1 MEPITRL
8 QQEFVTFSN
17 TAIGDLS
24 ESIKRFEKAR
34 VDYRAALLWMK
45 DVSEK
50 LHNPDAREQL
60 AKFREVCIIIILKL
74 FCFIIFV
81 KVQATVKE
89 AKKYFEKM
97 KYNLIEKINM
107 VAASRSN
114 LLSHTLPQYQKEMLL
129 YLDNAA
135 NELHKVLVVLRLVV
149 LLWNF

>member
-1 MEPITRL
+1 MYYYY
-8 QQEFVTFSN
+8 
-17 TAIGDLS
+17 
-24 ESIKRFEKAR
+24 FE
-34 VDYRAALLWMK
+34 
-45 DVSEK
+45 
-50 LHNPDAREQL
+50 
-60 AKFREVCIIIILKL
+60 IILN
-74 FCFIIFV
+74 CFIIFFV

-135 NELHKVLVVLRLVV
+135 NELHKVLVVLRLVA

>member
-1 MEPITRL
+1 M
-8 QQEFVTFSN
+8 
-17 TAIGDLS
+17 
-24 ESIKRFEKAR
+24 
-34 VDYRAALLWMK
+34 
-45 DVSEK
+45 
-50 LHNPDAREQL
+50 
-60 AKFREVCIIIILKL
+60 
-74 FCFIIFV
+74 
-81 KVQATVKE
+81 KE

>member
-74 FCFIIFV
+74 F
-81 KVQATVKE
+81 
-89 AKKYFEKM
+89 
-97 KYNLIEKINM
+97 
-107 VAASRSN
+107 
-114 LLSHTLPQYQKEMLL
+114 
-129 YLDNAA
+129 
-135 NELHKVLVVLRLVV
+135 
-149 LLWNF
+149 